1 MVISILLSII
11 CVLWLFFIYTGLGYF
26 ICKLLGISF
35 QSRLLRIL
43 VSIALGFG
51 ITGNIIMA
59 LCFIQLA
66 SPIWI
71 ISALILFT
79 FLGLPFYKNVIT
91 DLLNLIRSAVSIG
104 LSANRFALILLI
116 ILIGGYAVRGLL
128 PPTGFDAL
136 MYHLSTI
143 KLYLEHGG
151 FWNIFFNGQSDYPML
166 TEMNFMIGLVLN
178 NDIICKTISF
188 LLALLTMT
196 AIAYIC
202 SYYFNDK
209 KIIIAS
215 LLVYA
220 TFTAIIAN
228 MSNCDVDIPQA
239 LWTVLALFVLEKYF
253 EKQKTQ
259 YLLISSII
267 TGMALQTKIF
277 GVFAIPVVLTRL
289 IIQRKR
295 SLISLFGIK
304 EIAFFVLIPLL
315 MGLPWYVKS
324 HLYNQ
329 TILSIRHS
337 SIVGQGLAD
346 PMGIQCVSKFCYWF
360 VNIVVRTFSAPWTFS
375 VFPGQHQG
383 NTLGPLFIAVLPF
396 LFFITIPKRVKTAL
410 ILMGIFLAEIL
421 FMEMWFIQGGTS
433 IRYSMFLL
441 ITGAPLIIWT
451 VNQLGNYPKVKRIL
465 QVIIIG
471 TVCLGSL
478 IFIKRYN
485 KEWLAFLTF
494 QSRDQYFNRILPEYA
509 VITTINR
516 LPKDKVVMPIYNY
529 SDYLLE
535 VPYITA
541 YKRYN
546 SIGEMK
552 EDFKNKNIG
561 YIFSNDKLDVSRN
574 RETFPDLTNKVCID
588 STNGFYLFKLSD
600 TF

>member
-1 MVISILLSII
+1 
-11 CVLWLFFIYTGLGYF
+11 
-26 ICKLLGISF
+26 
-35 QSRLLRIL
+35 
-43 VSIALGFG
+43 
-51 ITGNIIMA
+51 
-59 LCFIQLA
+59 
-66 SPIWI
+66 
-71 ISALILFT
+71 
-79 FLGLPFYKNVIT
+79 
-91 DLLNLIRSAVSIG
+91 
-104 LSANRFALILLI
+104 
-116 ILIGGYAVRGLL
+116 
-128 PPTGFDAL
+128 
-136 MYHLSTI
+136 
-143 KLYLEHGG
+143 
-151 FWNIFFNGQSDYPML
+151 
-166 TEMNFMIGLVLN
+166 
-178 NDIICKTISF
+178 
-188 LLALLTMT
+188 
-196 AIAYIC
+196 
-202 SYYFNDK
+202 
-209 KIIIAS
+209 
-215 LLVYA
+215 
-220 TFTAIIAN
+220 
-228 MSNCDVDIPQA
+228 
-239 LWTVLALFVLEKYF
+239 
-253 EKQKTQ
+253 
-259 YLLISSII
+259 
-267 TGMALQTKIF
+267 
-277 GVFAIPVVLTRL
+277 
-289 IIQRKR
+289 
-295 SLISLFGIK
+295 
-304 EIAFFVLIPLL
+304 
-315 MGLPWYVKS
+315 
-324 HLYNQ
+324 
-329 TILSIRHS
+329 
-337 SIVGQGLAD
+337 
-346 PMGIQCVSKFCYWF
+346 
-360 VNIVVRTFSAPWTFS
+360 
-375 VFPGQHQG
+375 
-383 NTLGPLFIAVLPF
+383 
-396 LFFITIPKRVKTAL
+396 
-410 ILMGIFLAEIL
+410 MGIFLAEIL